1 MDKKD
6 RRSQYSKKGNDK
18 ILWLE
23 SITYTLKIVSLQI
36 VEIQSLQLHWFKKLW
51 LIHNLTF
58 SISLLIDI

>member
-23 SITYTLKIVSLQI
+23 SITYTLKIVLQI